1 MSGGVEPVHLRP
13 RLHAGSLSRD
23 SLASR
28 CAAVVRG
35 LSNGEMPVAQ
45 PLTDDVVVAG
55 CAGDAA
61 AFRTIYRELAPIVF
75 GYLRARGV
83 SDPEAV
89 TSDVFLSVLPRMGE
103 LTGGVAGLRT
113 FVMSVAH
120 ARMVDDARRRR
131 RAPHVSEYDVM
142 LDPRVAESA
151 ENEAIG
157 SIATAGI
164 VRLLQTLPDDQR
176 EVLALRFIADLSV
189 DAVAG
194 IIGRSPGAVKQLQRR
209 GLITLRRMMA
219 EPGVTR

>member
-1 MSGGVEPVHLRP
+1 
-13 RLHAGSLSRD
+13 
-23 SLASR
+23 
-28 CAAVVRG
+28 
-35 LSNGEMPVAQ
+35 MPVAQ

-142 LDPRVAESA
+142 LDPRVSVSA

-189 DAVAG
+189 DAVAD

-209 GLITLRRMMA
+209 GLIALRRMMA